1 VPGPTLDPRTADGIH
16 SPVDIGERL
25 IGRSAAVKA
34 LEAEVVYAA
43 RSDAKVLI
51 TGESGVGKEILA
63 HLIHRQSSRGRTQLL
78 TINCAGLP
86 DSLLESELFGH
97 VRGAFTGA
105 YRDKIGLLELANRG
119 TMFMDEVG
127 EMSLRMQA
135 LLLRFLETGE
145 IQRVGSDRPQSR
157 VDVRVIAATNRK
169 LMDRIASREFREDL
183 YYRLNVIHL
192 TMPPLRERREDI
204 PDLLEHFLK
213 VYAERHGVPT
223 PRFTVDALGRLIS
236 YHWGGNVRELKNF
249 VERLV
254 LKTRT
259 GVITPEDLPSELT
272 PVQAA
277 PPLPVVRDEIVQA
290 LFDRMARSQESFWTV
305 VYEPFMLRDLTRDD
319 LRAIV
324 GRGLEQT
331 RGSYR
336 ILVKLFGMDPG
347 DYKRFL
353 NFLRKHDCQVPFQRF
368 RNVPGRPDDNEM
380 NGAADGAGRAAA
392 NGVASSARRRSATR
406 ARADH

>member
-1 VPGPTLDPRTADGIH
+1 MSGTTPDLAGTDRVRY
-16 SPVDIGERL
+16 SVDIGERL
-25 IGRSAAVKA
+25 IGRSPAVQA
-34 LEAEVVYAA
+34 LEQEVECAA

-63 HLIHRQSSRGRTQLL
+63 RLIHRRSPRTHAQLL

-105 YRDKIGLLELANRG
+105 YRDKVGLLEMAHRG
-119 TMFMDEVG
+119 TILMDEVG

-135 LLLRFLETGE
+135 LLLRFLESGE
-145 IQRVGSDRPQSR
+145 IQRVGSDRPQTR
-157 VDVRVIAATNRK
+157 VDVRVIAATNRN
-169 LMDRIASREFREDL
+169 LIERIASREFREDL

-192 TMPPLRERREDI
+192 TVPPLRERREDI
-204 PDLLEHFLK
+204 PDLLDYFFK
-213 VYAERHGVPT
+213 AYAERHGVPPLVVT
-223 PRFTVDALGRLIS
+223 PEALSRLIA

-259 GVITPEDLPSELT
+259 GIITPEDLPSELT
-272 PVQAA
+272 PFQAA
-277 PPLPVVRDEIVQA
+277 LPLRVVRCEVVHA
-290 LFDRMARSQESFWTV
+290 MFDRMVTAHESFWTV

-319 LRAIV
+319 LRAIISS
-324 GRGLEQT
+324 GLEQT

-336 ILVKLFGMDPG
+336 ILVNLFGMAPG

-353 NFLRKHDCQVPFQRF
+353 NFLRKHDCQIPFQRF
-368 RNVPGRPDDNEM
+368 RNVPGRLDELV
-380 NGAADGAGRAAA
+380 ADGATDAVANGLKNGRAP
-392 NGVASSARRRSATR
+392 ARPAGGSGERNSP
-406 ARADH
+406 